1 MEHFNKVD
9 YKAAIISFHTN
20 ARSSSSCGMVVEEA
34 IVEIAVIGGA
44 MVETAVV
51 VVKYRKYIAV
61 VVVIV
66 EVVVVGIRGSRTSSS
81 RTSSKKNYSSTSK
94 STRLTM
100 YSDTSKNCFTFWK
113 LCVCV
118 GGGVI

>member
-20 ARSSSSCGMVVEEA
+20 ARSSSSCGMVVEEV
-34 IVEIAVIGGA
+34 IVEIKVAVIGGA

-66 EVVVVGIRGSRTSSS
+66 EVKV
-81 RTSSKKNYSSTSK
+81 
-94 STRLTM
+94 L
-100 YSDTSKNCFTFWK
+100 D
-113 LCVCV
+113 
-118 GGGVI
+118 